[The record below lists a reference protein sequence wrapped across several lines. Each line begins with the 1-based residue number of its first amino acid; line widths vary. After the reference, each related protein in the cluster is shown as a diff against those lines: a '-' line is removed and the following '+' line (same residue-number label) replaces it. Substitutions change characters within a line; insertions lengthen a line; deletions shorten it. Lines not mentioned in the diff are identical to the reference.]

1 MGLINMKKVVV
12 IGIAGGSASGKTS
25 IANKLRIGF
34 EGASVQ
40 IIKMDDYYND
50 LSHLELEQRYQVN
63 YDHPLAFDMDLLVA
77 HIQSLAQR
85 QTVLKP
91 LYDFVLHN
99 RMEETELINP
109 TDVLIIEGLFCLEE
123 PKIRDLLDI
132 KVFVDTPADIRFIR
146 RLNRD
151 VKKRGRTLDQVVSQ
165 YTNTVRVMHDLFVE
179 PSKRYAD
186 IIIPE
191 GGENVVAID
200 ILMTK
205 ISSILGVK

>member
-1 MGLINMKKVVV
+1 MKKVVV

-25 IANKLRIGF
+25 IANKLRLGF

-50 LSHLELEQRYQVN
+50 LSYLALEERYLVN
-63 YDHPLAFDMDLLVA
+63 YDHPLAFDMDLLVS
-77 HIQSLAQR
+77 HIQSLSSR
-85 QTVLKP
+85 QTILKP
-91 LYDFVLHN
+91 TYDFVVHN
-99 RMEETELINP
+99 RSQETELINP

-123 PKIRDLLDI
+123 PKIRELLDI
-132 KVFVDTPADIRFIR
+132 KIFVDTPADIRFIR

-165 YTNTVRVMHDLFVE
+165 YENTVRVMHDLFVE

-191 GGENVVAID
+191 GGENIVAID

-205 ISSILGVK
+205 ISSILNKA

>member
-1 MGLINMKKVVV
+1 MKKVIV

-63 YDHPLAFDMDLLVA
+63 YDHPLAFDIDLLVA
-77 HIQSLAQR
+77 HIRSLSQR

-151 VKKRGRTLDQVVSQ
+151 VKKRGRTLDQVVNQ

-200 ILMTK
+200 ILMAK
-205 ISSILGVK
+205 ISSILDVK